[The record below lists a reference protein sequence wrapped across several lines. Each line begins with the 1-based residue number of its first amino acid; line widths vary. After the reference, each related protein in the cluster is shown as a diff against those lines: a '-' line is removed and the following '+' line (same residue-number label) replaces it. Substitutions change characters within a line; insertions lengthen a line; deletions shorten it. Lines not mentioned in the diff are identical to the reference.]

1 MTLINEH
8 RLVCFLVSIKEY
20 SLAPSE
26 GGQNISSFSI
36 TSCWIFLKVPTA
48 FPCCSD
54 KMLCPTLLVYS
65 LLFPPLPWSASGGLS
80 ACFTDVS
87 STQLLGCFS
96 SGFLKQMFPCVH
108 APSFLLTPFLSVK
121 TICCCLS
128 DLERDHP
135 IPQMLIFF
143 LVSLALVHMV
153 SRQYLPLFCS
163 SWLTMLMFCSFN
175 LIFLCYPYTHS
186 FVFFSFSFF
195 PFFFF
200 PVTLCFLCTSGPYGI
215 SSSLTTAWERKT
227 SHTNCFT
234 LVTTG
239 NLYANFFFC
248 LGAEKKGQLYI
259 FFKLTQT
266 HMSKIKF
273 TFYSCSEYWLLTL
286 SKETCRDQALWLI
299 WLPF

>member
-1 MTLINEH
+1 MEKNSKYPQPDRQNCLHTPSNVQFLFKGITPWLTLINEH
-8 RLVCFLVSIKEY
+8 RLVCFLLSIKEY

-87 STQLLGCFS
+87 STPLLGCFS

-108 APSFLLTPFLSVK
+108 APSFLLTPFLSMK

-186 FVFFSFSFF
+186 FGFFSFSFF
-195 PFFFF
+195 LFFFSLLLSAF
-200 PVTLCFLCTSGPYGI
+200 FVLVAHMGSLHLSLQLGRGKPRTLTVLPWLPQATCMPTF
-215 SSSLTTAWERKT
+215 SSAWE
-227 SHTNCFT
+227 
-234 LVTTG
+234 L
-239 NLYANFFFC
+239 
-248 LGAEKKGQLYI
+248 KK
-259 FFKLTQT
+259 KV
-266 HMSKIKF
+266 SF
-273 TFYSCSEYWLLTL
+273 TFSLNSHRHE
-286 SKETCRDQALWLI
+286 QN
-299 WLPF
+299 